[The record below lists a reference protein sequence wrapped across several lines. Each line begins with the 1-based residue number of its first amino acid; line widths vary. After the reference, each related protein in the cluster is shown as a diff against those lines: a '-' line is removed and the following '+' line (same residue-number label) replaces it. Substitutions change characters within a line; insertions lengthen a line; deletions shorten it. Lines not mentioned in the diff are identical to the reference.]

1 MKKTS
6 YNQVL
11 MKVLKEYCTEFNIA
25 GISVLAAN
33 SSVMNKLNSILANL
47 NFSPNYNDYIVKTA
61 DARRNFPMTFPW
73 ANSIIITAIPFHNL
87 IPLLDLPAAKSPE
100 YSGLIAGYAM
110 LNDYHHSGRKILE
123 HLVKKLQTML
133 KIEFRYQICI
143 DTSPLAER
151 TIAAVAGLGSI
162 GINSCLL
169 IPDWGSGCFL
179 ATIVIDAELPECKL
193 PDSTHQSPCDKCH
206 KCIKSCNNQ
215 VITALP
221 CPFDITR
228 CVSFLTM
235 ERRGVMTIKEM
246 KMLGHNIFGCSNCT
260 KNCPDS
266 RLPEDFGLDLE
277 WLLLSPSATIK
288 RAIVGSSIEY
298 AGVTMLRRN
307 AIAVLANRNNT
318 NATELIKLAVKH
330 SNSPILRQTAIN
342 ALSYV
347 E

>member
-11 MKVLKEYCTEFNIA
+11 IEVLTEYCTEFNIA
-25 GISVLAAN
+25 GISVLPAN

-47 NFSPNYNDYIVKTA
+47 KFSLNYSDYIVKTA
-61 DARRNFPMTFPW
+61 HARRNFSITFPW
-73 ANSIIITAIPFHNL
+73 ANSIIITAIPFHTL
-87 IPLLDLPAAKSPE
+87 IPALELPAAKSPE

-110 LNDYHHSGRKILE
+110 QHDYHHSGKKILE
-123 HLVKKLQTML
+123 HLVIKLQNVL
-133 KIEFRYQICI
+133 EIEFRYQICI

-151 TIAAVAGLGSI
+151 TIAAVAGLGAI

-179 ATIVIDAELPECKL
+179 ATVVVDVELPACRL
-193 PDSTHQSPCDKCH
+193 PDSTHQSPCYKCH
-206 KCIKSCNNQ
+206 KCIKFCNNQ
-215 VITALP
+215 VITASP

-228 CVSFLTM
+228 CISFLTM
-235 ERRGVMTIKEM
+235 ERRGVMTINEM
-246 KMLGHNIFGCSNCT
+246 KMLGYNIFGCSNCT
-260 KNCPDS
+260 KNCPGS
-266 RLPEDFGLDLE
+266 RLPEDFAVDLE

>member
-6 YNQVL
+6 HNQVL
-11 MKVLKEYCTEFNIA
+11 GKVLSEYCMEFNIA
-25 GISVLAAN
+25 GISVLPVN
-33 SSVMNKLNSILANL
+33 SSVMNKLNSTLANL
-47 NFSPNYNDYIVKTA
+47 KFSPDYSDYIVKTA
-61 DARRNFPMTFPW
+61 DARRNFSITFPW
-73 ANSIIITAIPFHNL
+73 AYSIIITAIPFRTL
-87 IPLLDLPAAKSPE
+87 IPALELPAAKSPE

-110 LNDYHHSGRKILE
+110 QHDYHHSGRKILE

-133 KIEFRYQICI
+133 EFEFRYQICI

-179 ATIVIDAELPECKL
+179 AAIVMDAELPEFKL
-193 PDSTHQSPCDKCH
+193 PDLTHQSPCDKCR

-215 VITALP
+215 VITVSP
-221 CPFDITR
+221 CPFDISR
-228 CVSFLTM
+228 CISFLTM
-235 ERRGVMTIKEM
+235 ERRGVMTISEM
-246 KMLGHNIFGCSNCT
+246 KMLGYNIFGCSNCT
-260 KNCPDS
+260 RNCPES
-266 RLPEDFGLDLE
+266 RLPEDFAVDLE

-288 RAIVGSSIEY
+288 RAIAGSSIEY

-307 AIAVLANRNNT
+307 AIAVLANRNNI
-318 NATELIKLAVKH
+318 NATKLIRLAVKH
-330 SNSPILRQTAIN
+330 SNSSILRQTATN